1 MFYAKILNA
10 DTALFDATEKRHA
23 IDVLRKNAGD
33 LITFTNGQG
42 YLYEASIKQ
51 VNKDSFSAEITS
63 ELSFRPKPKVHL
75 AIAPTKNSDRMEW
88 MLEKCCELGLASLQ
102 FLDCAHSEK
111 TRVNM
116 ERMER
121 VALSA
126 IKQSGNLWLPELL
139 PVTKFNTWIQQ
150 PFEGKR
156 YLAHCAEG
164 EKNRA
169 AHTEEAVCIG
179 IGPEGDFSSEEIQLA
194 LERGCLPLSLGNTR
208 LRTETAGLVACTL
221 FNLL

>member
-1 MFYAKILNA
+1 MFYAKNLNSG
-10 DTALFDATEKRHA
+10 TALFDATEKRHA

-33 LITFTNGQG
+33 SITFTDGRG
-42 YLYEASIKQ
+42 HLYEARISK
-51 VNKDSFSAEITS
+51 VNKDSFSAEIIAEQRFST
-63 ELSFRPKPKVHL
+63 KPKVHL

-102 FLDCAHSEK
+102 FLDCVHSEK
-111 TRVNM
+111 TRVNL

-126 IKQSGNLWLPELL
+126 IKQSGNLWMPELL
-139 PVTKFNTWIQQ
+139 PITKFNKWIEQ

-156 YLAHCAEG
+156 FLAHCAQG
-164 EKNRA
+164 EKTQAVHA
-169 AHTEEAVCIG
+169 AEPVCIG
-179 IGPEGDFSSEEIQLA
+179 IGPEGDFSSEEIRLA
-194 LERGCLPLSLGNTR
+194 LEHGCLPLSLGNTR